1 MQEGLEVVLV
11 DVLQDDRVSIGVPF
25 KVRKRRLRSRDIVH
39 VAENGG
45 VLAKRLPKNLIQP
58 SFDLSQASKHL
69 CRSQWEWSSLS
80 TDLEGDGIQVK
91 IGSMRKRR
99 SEWVGRHGRW

>member
-11 DVLQDDRVSIGVPF
+11 DVLQDDLVSIGVPF

-58 SFDLSQASKHL
+58 SFDL
-69 CRSQWEWSSLS
+69 
-80 TDLEGDGIQVK
+80 EGDGIQVK